1 MSEEA
6 NVNVTDIQNIS
17 ENIFSNEGLLSEHLD
32 SFRYRPQQ
40 QSMSEAVETALKN
53 YSQLIVEAGTG
64 VGKTFAYLIPAL
76 LSKQKIVIST
86 GTKHL
91 QDQLYFKDLP
101 AILEILKLPVKTS
114 LLKGRSNYLCLHR
127 LEHNA
132 PSALMHN
139 RQLAKKVN
147 IIKEWSQF
155 TKTGEIAEVTA
166 IYENDAVWPNVTS
179 TADNCLGAECPSYDK
194 CHVVKARQK
203 AQQADVVI
211 INHHLFFADL
221 SLKMEGFGELLP
233 SANSVIFDE
242 AHQLPELASSFLATS
257 SSSRQINDL
266 ANDTLAAQVE
276 EVPEAKQVGLV
287 VSALQKAVADFQL
300 VLSGKNGRFPWY
312 EIVSSA
318 KIEDQFDALCKA
330 VNELYEVIVPLGDH
344 GKLMTKSVER
354 CERLEQAL
362 YLISQAS
369 AEFSSD
375 ASSESF
381 SEANNQRINWIECFD
396 RGFKLHSTPM
406 MVADSFQEFMQQY
419 KCSWIF
425 TSATLTVNAKFE
437 HFQQQLGLM
446 DAETLMLDSP
456 YDYQNN
462 TRLFLPVIGVE
473 PNDKDYTHKVIDTV
487 LPILEANQGRA
498 FLLFTSH
505 RALRIAANYLADYD
519 EFTLLVQG
527 DSPRRELLSVFS
539 KTDHAV
545 LLGTSS
551 FWEGVDIRGDALSCV
566 VIDKLPF
573 ASPGD
578 PVLSG
583 RLQALRKAGENPFMK
598 HQLPQA
604 VISLKQGVGRL
615 IRDEEDYGVVVLC
628 DPRILS
634 KPYGKTFIKSLP
646 DMMRTSS
653 VDDAINFLELRESN
667 HESHY
672 EKV

>member
-1 MSEEA
+1 MSAKEEA
-6 NVNVTDIQNIS
+6 SSI
-17 ENIFSNEGLLSEHLD
+17 ENAGESILSKEGLLSEHLEN
-32 SFRYRPQQ
+32 FRYRPQQ
-40 QSMSEAVETALKN
+40 QSMSEAVETALNN

-76 LSKQKIVIST
+76 LSKQKVVIST

-101 AILEILKLPVKTS
+101 TVLKILKLPVKTA
-114 LLKGRSNYLCLHR
+114 LLKGRANYLCLHR
-127 LEHNA
+127 LEHHA
-132 PSALMHN
+132 PSAQMHN
-139 RQLAKKVN
+139 RQLAKKIN

-166 IYENDAVWPNVTS
+166 IYENDMVWPNVTS
-179 TADNCLGAECPSYDK
+179 TIDNCLGAECPSYDK
-194 CHVVKARQK
+194 CHVIKARQK

-221 SLKMEGFGELLP
+221 ALKMEGFGELLP

-242 AHQLPELASSFLATS
+242 AHQLPELASTFLATS
-257 SSSRQINDL
+257 TSSRHMNDL
-266 ANDTLAAQVE
+266 ASDVLAAHIE
-276 EVPEAKQVGLV
+276 EAPEVKEVQPV
-287 VSALQKAVADFQL
+287 VDAMQKAVADFQL
-300 VLSGKNGRFPWY
+300 VLAGKNGRFPWY
-312 EIVSSA
+312 EIISVSR
-318 KIEDQFDALCKA
+318 IEDQFDVLCKA
-330 VNELYEVIVPLGDH
+330 VHELYEVISQLGDR
-344 GKLMTKSVER
+344 GKVMTKCVER
-354 CERLEQAL
+354 CERIEQGL
-362 YLISQAS
+362 YLIS
-369 AEFSSD
+369 EGND
-375 ASSESF
+375 E
-381 SEANNQRINWIECFD
+381 RINWLECFE
-396 RGFKLHSTPM
+396 RGFKLHSTPLV
-406 MVADSFQEFMQQY
+406 VADSFQEFMQQY

-425 TSATLTVNAKFE
+425 TSATLTVNAKFD
-437 HFQQQLGLM
+437 HFQQQLGLV

-462 TRLFLPVIGVE
+462 TRLYLPVIGVE
-473 PNDKDYTHKVIDTV
+473 PNDKNYTHKVVDAV

-505 RALRIAANYLADYD
+505 RALRIAANYLVDHE

-527 DSPRRELLSVFS
+527 DSPRRELLSLFA

-551 FWEGVDIRGDALSCV
+551 FWEGVDIRGGALSCV

-573 ASPGD
+573 AAPDD

-583 RLQALRKAGENPFMK
+583 RLQALRQTGENPFMK
-598 HQLPQA
+598 YQLPQA

-646 DMMRTSS
+646 NMLQTSS
-653 VDDAINFLELRESN
+653 LDDAINFLELRES
-667 HESHY
+667 EYEAVSH
-672 EKV
+672 

>member
-1 MSEEA
+1 MSAKEEA
-6 NVNVTDIQNIS
+6 HSVENIS
-17 ENIFSNEGLLSEHLD
+17 KSIFSEKGLLFEYLEN
-32 SFRYRPQQ
+32 FRHRPQQ
-40 QSMSEAVETALKN
+40 QSMSNAVETALNN

-76 LSKQKIVIST
+76 LSKQKVVIST

-101 AILEILKLPVKTS
+101 TILKIFKLPVKTA
-114 LLKGRSNYLCLHR
+114 LLKGRANYLCLYR
-127 LEHNA
+127 LEHHGPNA
-132 PSALMHN
+132 QMHN
-139 RQLAKKVN
+139 RQLAKKIN

-166 IYENDAVWPNVTS
+166 IYENDMVWPNVTS
-179 TADNCLGAECPSYDK
+179 TIDNCLGAECPSYDK
-194 CHVVKARQK
+194 CHVIKARQK

-221 SLKMEGFGELLP
+221 ALKMEGFGELLP

-242 AHQLPELASSFLATS
+242 AHQLPELASTFLATS
-257 SSSRQINDL
+257 TSSRQMNDL
-266 ANDTLAAQVE
+266 ASDVLAAHLE
-276 EVPEAKQVGLV
+276 EAPEVKEIQPV
-287 VSALQKAVADFQL
+287 VDALQKAVADFQL
-300 VLSGKNGRFPWY
+300 ALSGKNGRFPWY
-312 EIVSSA
+312 EIISVS

-330 VNELYEVIVPLGDH
+330 VHELYEMIAPLGDR
-344 GKLMTKSVER
+344 GKVLTKCVER
-354 CERLEQAL
+354 CERIEQGL
-362 YLISQAS
+362 YLIS
-369 AEFSSD
+369 EGN
-375 ASSESF
+375 E
-381 SEANNQRINWIECFD
+381 ERINWLECFE
-396 RGFKLHSTPM
+396 RGFKLHSTPLV
-406 MVADSFQEFMQQY
+406 VADSFQEFMQQY

-425 TSATLTVNAKFE
+425 TSATLTVNSKFD
-437 HFQQQLGLM
+437 HFQQQLGLV

-462 TRLFLPVIGVE
+462 TRLYLPVIGVE
-473 PNDKDYTHKVIDTV
+473 PNDKNYTHKVIDAV

-505 RALRIAANYLADYD
+505 RALRIAANYLADHE

-527 DSPRRELLSVFS
+527 DSPRRELLSIFS

-551 FWEGVDIRGDALSCV
+551 FWEGVDIRGEALSCV

-573 ASPGD
+573 AAPDD

-583 RLQALRKAGENPFMK
+583 RLQALRQTGENPFMK
-598 HQLPQA
+598 YQLPQA

-615 IRDEEDYGVVVLC
+615 IRDEEDYGVVVIC
-628 DPRILS
+628 DPRMLT
-634 KPYGKTFIKSLP
+634 KPYGKTFINSLP
-646 DMMRTSS
+646 NMLRTSS
-653 VDDAINFLELRESN
+653 LDDAINFLELRES
-667 HESHY
+667 EYEAVSH
-672 EKV
+672 

>member
-1 MSEEA
+1 MSAKEEA
-6 NVNVTDIQNIS
+6 HSVENIS
-17 ENIFSNEGLLSEHLD
+17 KSIFSEKGLLFKYLEN
-32 SFRYRPQQ
+32 FRHRPQQ
-40 QSMSEAVETALKN
+40 QSMSNAVEIALNN

-76 LSKQKIVIST
+76 LSKQKVVIST

-101 AILEILKLPVKTS
+101 TILKIFKLPVKTA
-114 LLKGRSNYLCLHR
+114 LLKGRANYLCLYR
-127 LEHNA
+127 LEHHAPNA
-132 PSALMHN
+132 QMHN
-139 RQLAKKVN
+139 RQLAKKIN

-166 IYENDAVWPNVTS
+166 IYESDMVWPNVTS
-179 TADNCLGAECPSYDK
+179 TIDNCLGAECPSYDK
-194 CHVVKARQK
+194 CHVIKARQK

-221 SLKMEGFGELLP
+221 ALKMEGFGELLP

-242 AHQLPELASSFLATS
+242 AHQLPELASTFLATS
-257 SSSRQINDL
+257 TSSRQMNDL
-266 ANDTLAAQVE
+266 ASDVLAAHLE
-276 EVPEAKQVGLV
+276 EAPEVKEIQPV
-287 VSALQKAVADFQL
+287 VDALQKAVADFQL
-300 VLSGKNGRFPWY
+300 ALSGKNGRFPWY
-312 EIVSSA
+312 EIVSVS

-330 VNELYEVIVPLGDH
+330 VHELYEMIAPLGDR
-344 GKLMTKSVER
+344 GKVLTKCVER
-354 CERLEQAL
+354 CERIEQGL
-362 YLISQAS
+362 YLIS
-369 AEFSSD
+369 EGN
-375 ASSESF
+375 E
-381 SEANNQRINWIECFD
+381 ERINWLECFE
-396 RGFKLHSTPM
+396 RGFKLHSTPLV
-406 MVADSFQEFMQQY
+406 VADSFQEFMQQY

-425 TSATLTVNAKFE
+425 TSATLTVNSKFD
-437 HFQQQLGLM
+437 HFQQQLGLV

-462 TRLFLPVIGVE
+462 TRLYLPVIGVE
-473 PNDKDYTHKVIDTV
+473 PNDKNYTHKVIDAV

-505 RALRIAANYLADYD
+505 RALRIAANYLADHE

-527 DSPRRELLSVFS
+527 DSPRRELLSIFS

-551 FWEGVDIRGDALSCV
+551 FWEGVDIRGEALSCV

-573 ASPGD
+573 AAPDD

-583 RLQALRKAGENPFMK
+583 RLQALRQTGENPFMEY
-598 HQLPQA
+598 QLPQA

-615 IRDEEDYGVVVLC
+615 IRDEEDYGVVVIC
-628 DPRILS
+628 DPRMLS
-634 KPYGKTFIKSLP
+634 KPYGKTFINSLP
-646 DMMRTSS
+646 NMLRTSS
-653 VDDAINFLELRESN
+653 LDDAINFLELRES
-667 HESHY
+667 EYEAVSH
-672 EKV
+672 

>member
-1 MSEEA
+1 MSAKEEA
-6 NVNVTDIQNIS
+6 KSVENIS
-17 ENIFSNEGLLSEHLD
+17 KSIFSEKGLLSEYLD
-32 SFRYRPQQ
+32 NFRHRPQQ
-40 QSMSEAVETALKN
+40 QSMSNAVETALNN

-76 LSKQKIVIST
+76 LSKQKVVIST

-101 AILEILKLPVKTS
+101 TILKIFKLPVKTA
-114 LLKGRSNYLCLHR
+114 LLKGRANYLCLHR
-127 LEHNA
+127 LEHHAPNA
-132 PSALMHN
+132 QMHN
-139 RQLAKKVN
+139 RQLAKKIN

-166 IYENDAVWPNVTS
+166 IYENDMVWPNVTS
-179 TADNCLGAECPSYDK
+179 TIDNCLGAECPSYDK
-194 CHVVKARQK
+194 CHVIKARQK

-221 SLKMEGFGELLP
+221 ALKMEGFGELLP

-242 AHQLPELASSFLATS
+242 AHQLPELASTFLATS
-257 SSSRQINDL
+257 TSSRQMNDL
-266 ANDTLAAQVE
+266 ASDVLAAHLE
-276 EVPEAKQVGLV
+276 EAPEVKEIQPV
-287 VSALQKAVADFQL
+287 VDALQKAVADFQL
-300 VLSGKNGRFPWY
+300 ALSGKNGRFPWY
-312 EIVSSA
+312 EIISVS

-330 VNELYEVIVPLGDH
+330 VHELYEMIAPLGDR
-344 GKLMTKSVER
+344 GKVLTKCVER
-354 CERLEQAL
+354 CERIEQGL
-362 YLISQAS
+362 YLIS
-369 AEFSSD
+369 EGN
-375 ASSESF
+375 E
-381 SEANNQRINWIECFD
+381 ERINWLECFE
-396 RGFKLHSTPM
+396 RGFKLHSTPLV
-406 MVADSFQEFMQQY
+406 VADSFQEFMQQY

-425 TSATLTVNAKFE
+425 TSATLTVNSKFD
-437 HFQQQLGLM
+437 HFQQQLGLV

-462 TRLFLPVIGVE
+462 TRLYLPVIGVE
-473 PNDKDYTHKVIDTV
+473 PNDKDYTHKVVDAV

-505 RALRIAANYLADYD
+505 RALRVAANYLADHE

-527 DSPRRELLSVFS
+527 DSPRRELLSIFS

-551 FWEGVDIRGDALSCV
+551 FWEGVDIRGEALSCV

-573 ASPGD
+573 AAPDD

-583 RLQALRKAGENPFMK
+583 RLQALRQTGENPFMK
-598 HQLPQA
+598 YQLPQA

-615 IRDEEDYGVVVLC
+615 IRDEEDYGVVVIC
-628 DPRILS
+628 DPRMLT
-634 KPYGKTFIKSLP
+634 KPYGKTFINSLP
-646 DMMRTSS
+646 NMLRTSS
-653 VDDAINFLELRESN
+653 LDDAINFLELRES
-667 HESHY
+667 EYEAVSH
-672 EKV
+672 

>member
-1 MSEEA
+1 MSAKEEA
-6 NVNVTDIQNIS
+6 NSIENVS
-17 ENIFSNEGLLSEHLD
+17 ESIFSEEGLLSENLD
-32 SFRYRPQQ
+32 NFRYRPQQ
-40 QSMSEAVETALKN
+40 QSMSNAVETALNN

-76 LSKQKIVIST
+76 LSKQKVVIST

-101 AILEILKLPVKTS
+101 TILKILKLPVKTA
-114 LLKGRSNYLCLHR
+114 LLKGRANYLCLYR
-127 LEHNA
+127 LEHHA
-132 PSALMHN
+132 PSAQMHN
-139 RQLAKKVN
+139 RQLGKKIN

-166 IYENDAVWPNVTS
+166 IFENDSVWPNVTS
-179 TADNCLGAECPSYDK
+179 TIDNCLGAECPSYDK
-194 CHVVKARQK
+194 CHVIKARQK

-221 SLKMEGFGELLP
+221 ALKMEGFGELLP

-242 AHQLPELASSFLATS
+242 AHQLPELASTFLATS
-257 SSSRQINDL
+257 ASSRQMNDL
-266 ANDTLAAQVE
+266 ASDVLAAQLE
-276 EVPEAKQVGLV
+276 EAPEVKEVQPV
-287 VSALQKAVADFQL
+287 VDALQKAVADFQL
-300 VLSGKNGRFPWY
+300 ALSGKNGRFPWY
-312 EIVSSA
+312 EIISVS
-318 KIEDQFDALCKA
+318 KLEDQFDVLCKA
-330 VNELYEVIVPLGDH
+330 VHELYEIISPLSDR
-344 GKLMTKSVER
+344 GKVMTKCVER
-354 CERLEQAL
+354 CERIEQGL
-362 YLISQAS
+362 YLIS
-369 AEFSSD
+369 EGTD
-375 ASSESF
+375 E
-381 SEANNQRINWIECFD
+381 RINWLESFE
-396 RGFKLHSTPM
+396 RGFKLHSTPLV
-406 MVADSFQEFMQQY
+406 VADSFQEFMQQY

-425 TSATLTVNAKFE
+425 TSATLTVNAKFD
-437 HFQQQLGLM
+437 HFQQQLGLL

-462 TRLFLPVIGVE
+462 TRLYLPVIGVE
-473 PNDKDYTHKVIDTV
+473 PNDKNYTHKVIDAV

-505 RALRIAANYLADYD
+505 RALRIAANYLADHD

-527 DSPRRELLSVFS
+527 DSPRRELLSIFS

-573 ASPGD
+573 AAPDD

-583 RLQALRKAGENPFMK
+583 RLQALRQTGENPFMK
-598 HQLPQA
+598 YQLPQA

-615 IRDEEDYGVVVLC
+615 IRDEEDYGVVVIC
-628 DPRILS
+628 DPRMLT
-634 KPYGKTFIKSLP
+634 KPYGKTFINSLP
-646 DMMRTSS
+646 NMLRTSS
-653 VDDAINFLELRESN
+653 LDDAINFLELRES
-667 HESHY
+667 EYEAISH
-672 EKV
+672 

>member
-1 MSEEA
+1 MSVNDEMDAVQNTSMSISEESMF
-6 NVNVTDIQNIS
+6 S
-17 ENIFSNEGLLSEHLD
+17 EQGLLSEHLEN
-32 SFRYRPQQ
+32 FRYRPQQ
-40 QSMSEAVETALKN
+40 QSMSEAVDTALNN

-76 LSKQKIVIST
+76 LSKQKVVIST

-101 AILEILKLPVKTS
+101 TILKILKLPIKTA
-114 LLKGRSNYLCLHR
+114 LLKGRANYLCLHR
-127 LEHNA
+127 LEHHA
-132 PSALMHN
+132 PSAQMHN

-179 TADNCLGAECPSYDK
+179 TIDNCLGAECPSYDK
-194 CHVVKARQK
+194 CHVIKARQK

-221 SLKMEGFGELLP
+221 ALKMEGFGELLP

-242 AHQLPELASSFLATS
+242 AHQLPELASTFLATS
-257 SSSRQINDL
+257 SSSRQMNDL
-266 ANDTLAAQVE
+266 TNDVLAAQVE
-276 EVPEAKQVGLV
+276 EAPEVKEVQSV
-287 VSALQKAVADFQL
+287 VNAMQKAIADFQL
-300 VLSGKNGRFPWY
+300 ALAGKNGRFPWY
-312 EIVSSA
+312 EIISVS
-318 KIEDQFDALCKA
+318 KIEDQFDLLCKA
-330 VNELYEVIVPLGDH
+330 VHELFEIIVPLGDR
-344 GKLMTKSVER
+344 GKVMAKCVER
-354 CERLEQAL
+354 CERVEQAL
-362 YLISQAS
+362 YLIS
-369 AEFSSD
+369 
-375 ASSESF
+375 
-381 SEANNQRINWIECFD
+381 EANEERINWLECYE
-396 RGFKLHSTPM
+396 RGFKLHSTPLV
-406 MVADSFQEFMQQY
+406 VADSFQEFMQQY

-425 TSATLTVNAKFE
+425 TSATLTVNAKFD
-437 HFQQQLGLM
+437 HFQQQLGLV

-462 TRLFLPVIGVE
+462 TRLYLPVIGVE
-473 PNDKDYTHKVIDTV
+473 PNDKRYTHKVVDAV
-487 LPILEANQGRA
+487 LPILEANQGRT

-505 RALRIAANYLADYD
+505 RALRIAANYLADHD
-519 EFTLLVQG
+519 DFTLLVQG
-527 DSPRRELLSVFS
+527 DSPRRELLSVFA

-573 ASPGD
+573 AAPDD

-583 RLQALRKAGENPFMK
+583 RLQALRQIGENPFMK
-598 HQLPQA
+598 YQLPQA

-634 KPYGKTFIKSLP
+634 KPYGKTFVKSLP
-646 DMMRTSS
+646 NMLQTSS
-653 VDDAINFLELRESN
+653 LDDAINFLELRESQ
-667 HESHY
+667 Y
-672 EKV
+672 VQA

>member
-1 MSEEA
+1 MNEEENE
-6 NVNVTDIQNIS
+6 NVPDMQNIS
-17 ENIFSNEGLLSEHLD
+17 ESIFSEEGLLSEHLD

-40 QSMSEAVETALKN
+40 QSMSEAVEVALNN
-53 YSQLIVEAGTG
+53 YSQLVVEAGTG

-101 AILEILKLPVKTS
+101 AILKILKLPVKTS

-194 CHVVKARQK
+194 CHVIKARQK

-221 SLKMEGFGELLP
+221 ALKMEGFGELLP

-242 AHQLPELASSFLATS
+242 AHQLPELASTFLATS
-257 SSSRQINDL
+257 STSRQMNDL
-266 ANDTLAAQVE
+266 ANDALAAQVE
-276 EVPEAKQVGLV
+276 EAPEVKEVRPV
-287 VSALQKAVADFQL
+287 VSGLQKAVADFQL
-300 VLSGKNGRFPWY
+300 ALSGKNGRFPWH
-312 EIVSSA
+312 EIISAA

-330 VNELYEVIVPLGDH
+330 VHDLYEVIVPLGDR
-344 GKLMTKSVER
+344 GKVMTKCVER
-354 CERLEQAL
+354 CERIEQAL
-362 YLISQAS
+362 YLIS
-369 AEFSSD
+369 EGN
-375 ASSESF
+375 
-381 SEANNQRINWIECFD
+381 SEANSERINWLECFE
-396 RGFKLHSTPM
+396 RGFKLHSTPLV
-406 MVADSFQEFMQQY
+406 VADSFQEFMRQY
-419 KCSWIF
+419 KCSWVF
-425 TSATLTVNAKFE
+425 TSATLTVNAKFD
-437 HFQQQLGLM
+437 HFLQQLGLA

-473 PNDKDYTHKVIDTV
+473 PNDKNYTHKVIDTV

-505 RALRIAANYLADYD
+505 RALRIAANYLADHD

-539 KTDHAV
+539 KSEHAI

-551 FWEGVDIRGDALSCV
+551 FWEGVDIRGEALSCV

-583 RLQALRKAGENPFMK
+583 RLQALRQAGENPFMK

-646 DMMRTSS
+646 NMLRTSS

-667 HESHY
+667 YESHY